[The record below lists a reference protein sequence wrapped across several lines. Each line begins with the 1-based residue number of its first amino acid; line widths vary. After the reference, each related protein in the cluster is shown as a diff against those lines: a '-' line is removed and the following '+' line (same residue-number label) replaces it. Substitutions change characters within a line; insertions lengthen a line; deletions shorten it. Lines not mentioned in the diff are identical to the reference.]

1 MQYKEF
7 GSTFILKFEQHE
19 ELIRELKKFCE
30 EKNIKNASL
39 TGIGAINSITL
50 GFYDTSKQTYIE
62 QSMHRPFEL
71 SSLMGNISTENPDSE
86 HIIHLHAT
94 ISDKDFRT
102 YGGHVFRA
110 IVSKTI
116 EVVLTVI
123 N

>member
-7 GSTFILKFEQHE
+7 GNTFILKFEQHE
-19 ELIRELKKFCE
+19 ELIRELKKFRE

-50 GFYDTSKQTYIE
+50 GFYDTLKQTYIE

-86 HIIHLHAT
+86 PIIHLHAT

>member
-7 GSTFILKFEQHE
+7 GNTFILKFEQHE
-19 ELIRELKKFCE
+19 ELIRELKKFRE

-86 HIIHLHAT
+86 PIIHLHAT

>member
-7 GSTFILKFEQHE
+7 GNTYILNFEQHE
-19 ELIRELKKFCE
+19 ELIRELKKFCI

-50 GFYDTSKQTYIE
+50 GFYDTLKQSYLE

-71 SSLMGNISTENPDSE
+71 SSLMGNISSE
-86 HIIHLHAT
+86 TIDCEPVIHLHAT

-102 YGGHVFRA
+102 YGGHVFRM
-110 IVSKTI
+110 IVSKTV
-116 EVVLTVI
+116 EVVLTI
-123 N
+123 LN